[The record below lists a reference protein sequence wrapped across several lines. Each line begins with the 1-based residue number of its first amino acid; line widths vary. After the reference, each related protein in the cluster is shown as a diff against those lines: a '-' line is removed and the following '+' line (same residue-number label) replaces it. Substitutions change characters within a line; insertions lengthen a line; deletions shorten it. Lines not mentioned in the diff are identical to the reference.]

1 MHITFEPLAKSH
13 LSLLLRWLEAPHVKA
28 WWDQGVHWTPKL
40 IQEKYGSYIE
50 GYKIQ
55 DGIQKEIHAYIIYI
69 DTKPIGYIQFYNAYD
84 FPRSAPLIDLPPSL
98 GAFDIFIGEENYIG
112 KNVGSRAIVMFLD
125 EYCTNKYTHIFADPD
140 INNIVALN
148 AYTKAG
154 FKKIKESTE
163 TKEIWM
169 LKEI

>member
-13 LSLLLRWLEAPHVKA
+13 LSLLLRWLGAPHVKA
-28 WWDQGVHWTPKL
+28 WWDQGVHWTPEL

-50 GYKIQ
+50 GYRIQ
-55 DGIQKEIHAYIIYI
+55 DGIQKEIHAYVICANNN
-69 DTKPIGYIQFYNAYD
+69 PVGYIQYYNAYD
-84 FPRSAPLIDLPPSL
+84 FPRSAPLVDLPQSL
-98 GAFDIFIGEENYIG
+98 GAFDIFIGEENYVG
-112 KNVGSRAIVMFLD
+112 KNIGSRAIEKFLD
-125 EYCTNKYTHIFADPD
+125 IHCTKKYTHIFADPD
-140 INNIVALN
+140 INNIAALN